1 MVSFLSVHQSP
12 EKQAGKASTKR
23 TEQSETKLSETF
35 LSSLLAFCSLAR
47 NSYFLVPK
55 KMFHM
60 PTGGATRCL
69 WEDSEAMDPKNP
81 RRRTK
86 WSDQLTQCS
95 NKVGGQTTTET
106 FVILRPGSIL
116 WTSTCPLEPAPFP
129 QPTTF
134 IVRVALNAP
143 SFCALYVFCISVSW
157 YFCIFFFFFVFW
169 CRCTLKNL
177 RLDVV
182 PLLIYNDAPKKVH

>member
-12 EKQAGKASTKR
+12 EKQAGKAGTKR

-60 PTGGATRCL
+60 PNGGATRCL
-69 WEDSEAMDPKNP
+69 WEDSVAMDPKNP

-116 WTSTCPLEPAPFP
+116 WTSSCPS
-129 QPTTF
+129 
-134 IVRVALNAP
+134 
-143 SFCALYVFCISVSW
+143 SFSSTDDFYCSSSAKRSIILRSVCFL
-157 YFCIFFFFFVFW
+157 YFCVVVFLYFFSFFVFW